1 MLHIPEKRMVVTA
14 TPPVTTN
21 GGVTC
26 DYISMKNVIRAYIIC
41 TLTQAVGHAT
51 GIDPIQATAVAG
63 TGAKAFAKTL
73 PIWANEDV
81 AASDALVKK
90 TAAVTYNVTND
101 IKNKKV
107 IFQIDA
113 DKLDV
118 ANSFDCIGV
127 TVDDSSQATN
137 LVNVEYVLEMRYPGA
152 SVIVD

>member
-1 MLHIPEKRMVVTA
+1 MLHIPEKRMVVTGA
-14 TPPVTTN
+14 SPVTTSSA
-21 GGVTC
+21 VTA
-26 DYISMKNVIRAYIIC
+26 DYICMKNVIRAYIIV
-41 TLTQAVGHAT
+41 TLTQAAAHAT
-51 GIDPIQATAVAG
+51 GIDPVQATAVAG
-63 TGAKAFAKTL
+63 TSAKAFTKTL

-81 AASDALVKK
+81 AASDALTAQ
-90 TAAVTYNVTND
+90 TAAVTYNVTAD

-127 TVDDSSQATN
+127 TLDASSEATN
-137 LVNVEYVLEMRYPGA
+137 FVNIEYILEMRYPGK